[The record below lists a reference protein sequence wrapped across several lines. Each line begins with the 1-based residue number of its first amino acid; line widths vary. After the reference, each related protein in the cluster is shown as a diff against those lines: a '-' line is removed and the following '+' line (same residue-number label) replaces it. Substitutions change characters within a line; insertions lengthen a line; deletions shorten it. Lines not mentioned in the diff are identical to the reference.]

1 MTRYRTLKT
10 LFMRYRRPGDIVFAC
25 LFLVFSLA
33 LLSQI
38 GSQTEWKGGAKL
50 FAEPR
55 FWPAISL
62 SAMTLFAALHFIGSA
77 LSERIP
83 GRLAE
88 VSFWVRSI
96 EYTVWFM
103 AYVLAVPRIGYL
115 PASLIFAVLIAIRS
129 GYRSPRML
137 CGAAAAAVTTVV
149 VFRSFL
155 QVKIPGGAIYDQFPD
170 GLRQIMLT
178 YF

>member
-1 MTRYRTLKT
+1 MTQFRTLKT
-10 LFMRYRRPGDIVFAC
+10 LFKRYRRPGDIVFAG

-38 GSQTEWKGGAKL
+38 GSQTEWRGGAKL

-55 FWPAISL
+55 FWPAVSL
-62 SAMTLFAALHFIGSA
+62 SAMTLFAALHFLGST

-88 VSFWVRSI
+88 VGFWLRSI
-96 EYTVWFM
+96 EYAIWFM
-103 AYVLAVPRIGYL
+103 VYVLAVPRIGYL
-115 PASLIFAVLIAIRS
+115 PASLVFSVLLAYRS

-137 CGAAAAAVTTVV
+137 GGATAAALTTVL

-155 QVKIPGGAIYDQFPD
+155 QVKIPGGAIYDHFPD
-170 GLRQIMLT
+170 GVRQIMLT